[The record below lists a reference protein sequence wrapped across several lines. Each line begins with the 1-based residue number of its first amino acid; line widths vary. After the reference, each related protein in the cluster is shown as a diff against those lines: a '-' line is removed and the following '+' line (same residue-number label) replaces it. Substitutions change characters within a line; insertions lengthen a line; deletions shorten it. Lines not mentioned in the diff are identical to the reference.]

1 MVSRPRR
8 WNQRAIA
15 CAVGLLVSCSVLLVV
30 LDVRFVDILQV
41 SFKCPSPPL
50 NHTHPVL
57 PSTPSFLTVNSTIAG
72 DVVLA
77 AIVAPPSTT
86 TTTASTPPPLATP
99 RVAYM
104 LYATD
109 ARTVCNAVI
118 MVHNIR
124 HLGTPLSI
132 PIVTLVSSSL
142 PPQYTLYLQEAG
154 AVVVPVEPWQQPLV
168 HISDEYAMS
177 LTKLRIF
184 EQRGYDKVVYLDSD
198 AVIQRNLDH
207 LFHLGDAILW
217 APHAYYI
224 GEQYAFGTTLLVVTP
239 SDAAFAKL
247 QHALETPPRPN
258 YYDMDVLNDLWR
270 LSCGYLPSHY
280 VVLTPSLNEDLV
292 WAFKDKQERI
302 NKTYVHH
309 YSRGSDLAKP
319 WHVSKSMLETRNP
332 AFHPLFYDLFY
343 LYWVHEDKYCK
354 WIQS

>member
-15 CAVGLLVSCSVLLVV
+15 CAVGLLVSCSLLLVV
-30 LDVRFVDILQV
+30 LDVRFVDILQE

-57 PSTPSFLTVNSTIAG
+57 PSAPSFLTVNSTIAG

-77 AIVAPPSTT
+77 AIVAPTSTT
-86 TTTASTPPPLATP
+86 TMTASTPPPLATP

-239 SDAAFAKL
+239 SDDAFAKL

-343 LYWVHEDKYCK
+343 LYWAHEDKYCK